1 MVAATLSVYGT
12 TRSGQ
17 QGGNATL
24 CLFCVGRIAQRCWGA
39 NNNKRRVPVGGIGG
53 GGGRVRPR
61 RHSRGRV
68 PQTAAART
76 ALRNDSAYRRVAGA
90 ADRPEKAVERQKKER
105 GDVERRTEPARSSAC
120 SRRGSPP
127 PSSLSRCRQSRA
139 GCAASC
145 RVSSAHA
152 TPAWGKKKQG
162 PLCLLLPPLRQEPS
176 FHLFALELR
185 RLSFN
190 GARARDFFSVSAI
203 DQPLVSPLDAAS
215 PPASQRGAR
224 TMDRKNVPSNFS
236 NKQNQR
242 VVAPLSLSL
251 PALST
256 MAPLWASTWPMSL
269 RSDPSLTPS
278 SFCRSPVAVDPA
290 IPVGRSLCS
299 TR

>member
-1 MVAATLSVYGT
+1 M
-12 TRSGQ
+12 
-17 QGGNATL
+17 
-24 CLFCVGRIAQRCWGA
+24 
-39 NNNKRRVPVGGIGG
+39 
-53 GGGRVRPR
+53 
-61 RHSRGRV
+61 
-68 PQTAAART
+68 
-76 ALRNDSAYRRVAGA
+76 RNDSAYRRVAGA

-105 GDVERRTEPARSSAC
+105 GDVERGTETARSSAC

-145 RVSSAHA
+145 RVSSVHA

-190 GARARDFFSVSAI
+190 GAQARAFFFVSAI

-242 VVAPLSLSL
+242 VVAPSSLS
-251 PALST
+251 P
-256 MAPLWASTWPMSL
+256 SL
-269 RSDPSLTPS
+269 RSAPWRHCGPAHAQ
-278 SFCRSPVAVDPA
+278 CRSAPTTCRRHRPSVVPLWRWIRRFQWADRFA
-290 IPVGRSLCS
+290 S